1 MNVPVPPA
9 LRWSSVRLVLGVLVV
24 LVASAMWLCGA
35 LLVPA
40 LEARMQERWQVYQS
54 READLWARMLA
65 ARLETPQ
72 RLLAT
77 LAEGWQVSPA
87 HALAVPQQRQ
97 VARLRGLESLHWAL
111 PTGEVR
117 HYPVQAEADDLDSQ
131 GVDAL
136 RAMAGPRY
144 EQYSMQVAAAA
155 NGLGVALM
163 PTLLIEAELAS
174 GSLVVASAHPV
185 LSRRSYYL
193 VQPDLPER
201 PALTLFKAWL
211 LGHVEN

>member
-136 RAMAGPRY
+136 RRTMAEGKPFVTHMAQAEDSQHLRVLFTVPVRDK
-144 EQYSMQVAAAA
+144 EGRTTAAWAA
-155 NGLGVALM
+155 TPSPHG
-163 PTLLIEAELAS
+163 
-174 GSLVVASAHPV
+174 
-185 LSRRSYYL
+185 
-193 VQPDLPER
+193 
-201 PALTLFKAWL
+201 
-211 LGHVEN
+211 